1 MRSRERQRENRRN
14 KNYQEKHRP
23 WQNAEGYNDFTAYH
37 ALLNIEREKR
47 KEQKPATPPRKAV
60 TAISQ

>member
-1 MRSRERQRENRRN
+1 MRSREKQRENRRN

-23 WQNAEGYNDFTAYH
+23 WQNAEGYNDFTAYQ
-37 ALLNIEREKR
+37 ALQNIEREKR
-47 KEQKPATPPRKAV
+47 KELKSATLPRKTV